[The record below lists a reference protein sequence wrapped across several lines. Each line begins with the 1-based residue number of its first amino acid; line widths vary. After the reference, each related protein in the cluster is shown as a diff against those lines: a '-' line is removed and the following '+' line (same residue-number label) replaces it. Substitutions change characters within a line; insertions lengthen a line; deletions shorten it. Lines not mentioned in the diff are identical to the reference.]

1 MQREKQL
8 KKVNKETKEKLTIL
22 RQEFKM
28 LGKRP
33 ISEELIEE
41 TEVEEAVAW
50 EVKRRRKNL

>member
-8 KKVNKETKEKLTIL
+8 KKVNKETKDKLTIL

-33 ISEELIEE
+33 ISEELIEG
-41 TEVEEAVAW
+41 TEV
-50 EVKRRRKNL
+50 